1 MLLKHLQLRHVTED
15 TEHPVDFQNKTPCA
29 DFVHVSN
36 HFPLVTVENFC
47 DLNPC
52 PRFFPSWDLV
62 SLWL

>member
-47 DLNPC
+47 DLNP
-52 PRFFPSWDLV
+52 
-62 SLWL
+62 WL